1 MKKEQSKEYQKY
13 LNRQKGVTIGI
24 TAIQIGILILFV
36 VLWQVLTDAK
46 VMDSFIVSS
55 PKKMYEVLV
64 TLISGGE
71 LWHHVWTTLYETIL
85 SFLLSTII
93 GTIVAIV
100 LWFSATLRRVIEPYL
115 VVLNALPK
123 IALGPLII
131 IWAGTGKSAIVTM
144 AVLISVVITAL
155 NMLVGFCQTEQ
166 NKILLMQTFQA
177 NKAQIFFKLVFPA
190 NIPTLLAT
198 LKINVGMSW
207 VGTITGEYLV
217 SKEGLGYLIV
227 YGSQVFRLDLVMT
240 CTIVLC
246 MLAGAMYGLVALL
259 ERSVKFD

>member
-123 IALGPLII
+123 IALGPIII
-131 IWAGTGKSAIVTM
+131 IWVGAGTKAIVVM
-144 AVLISVVITAL
+144 GVLISVIITIINTL
-155 NMLVGFCQTEQ
+155 TGFINVDKE
-166 NKILLMQTFQA
+166 KLLLMKT
-177 NKAQIFFKLVFPA
+177 
-190 NIPTLLAT
+190 
-198 LKINVGMSW
+198 
-207 VGTITGEYLV
+207 
-217 SKEGLGYLIV
+217 
-227 YGSQVFRLDLVMT
+227 
-240 CTIVLC
+240 
-246 MLAGAMYGLVALL
+246 
-259 ERSVKFD
+259 